1 MGKNQKPSA
10 DPQAIFSSGRA
21 GTNGQPDLRI
31 LHYNDVYHVDPS
43 SAEPVGGISRF
54 MTVCSEYREDAKYKD
69 QSKLLTFFSG
79 DAFNPSLES
88 TVTKG
93 KHMVPILNAIGTDCA
108 CVGVGSP
115 IRASAAAA
123 VLTWLARITTLTLA
137 RSSSAAWQ
145 TSASFPGCSPMSST
159 PPSARMCRWATPRR
173 RT

>member
-21 GTNGQPDLRI
+21 DSNGQPDLRI

-93 KHMVPILNAIGTDCA
+93 
-108 CVGVGSP
+108 
-115 IRASAAAA
+115 
-123 VLTWLARITTLTLA
+123 
-137 RSSSAAWQ
+137 AWQ
-145 TSASFPGCSPMSST
+145 GQW
-159 PPSARMCRWATPRR
+159 RDQILIEPRQTHGPDSQCHWHR
-173 RT
+173 LRLRGKSRP